1 MHLKYLNTVAPE
13 VNISE
18 ELQYSI
24 YKQDFKQ
31 RINLIFNVLIELY
44 RIISCSL
51 LILFI
56 PQKCDH
62 TLCSIYDNFQRNE
75 DTFYN
80 VALTINFI
88 TLISFFILYGL
99 EIIRENIFIKYLD
112 VNTMLP
118 FDNLSVK
125 KSLDYLPQNKKKII
139 TKIDNYYQKYAYI
152 IIIVYGINV
161 SCSAIIINKYYI
173 GTQTIGTFITYM
185 IFILTKLY
193 NVYIIANTD
202 KYIFYSAY
210 LKTNIQY
217 NDIDKIYK
225 QNYNINYNTENT
237 VKYNNIKYDN
247 EENNYVEHYA
257 EGDIVEAF
265 VSENIS
271 DT

>member
-13 VNISE
+13 VNVSE
-18 ELQYSI
+18 LHYSI

-44 RIISCSL
+44 RILSCSL

-62 TLCSIYDNFQRNE
+62 TLCSIYENLHRNG

-112 VNTMLP
+112 VTIMLP
-118 FDNLSVK
+118 FDNVSVK

-152 IIIVYGINV
+152 IIIIYGINV

-210 LKTNIQY
+210 LKTNLQY
-217 NDIDKIYK
+217 NDIDEIYK
-225 QNYNINYNTENT
+225 QTYNINYNTENT
-237 VKYNNIKYDN
+237 IKYNDIKYDN
-247 EENNYVEHYA
+247 EDNNYVEHYA

-265 VSENIS
+265 VSEDIS
-271 DT
+271 DI